1 MVIRNQLPAQIIW
14 TQWDA
19 AMKSLI
25 MHVNSRGS
33 TDDIDFPLTPQQRE
47 KLLDM
52 CVDQLLWQEFKIVLE
67 DKTLIAWKIPDAI
80 GIRIETKG
88 LCFSA
93 TYHYYR
99 MWDLS
104 VILGGEPDVKVK
116 GMGRVEY
123 D

>member
-1 MVIRNQLPAQIIW
+1 MPTKNLEPAQIIW

-19 AMKSLI
+19 VMKSLI
-25 MHVNSRGS
+25 MHVNSRGR
-33 TDDIDFPLTPQQRE
+33 TDDIDFPLTPQQRA

-52 CVDQLLWQEFKIVLE
+52 CTDQLLWQEFKIVLE

-88 LCFSA
+88 RSFSA
-93 TYHYYR
+93 IYHYYH

-104 VILGGEPDVKVK
+104 VIFSGEPDVKVK
-116 GMGRVEY
+116 GMGQVEH